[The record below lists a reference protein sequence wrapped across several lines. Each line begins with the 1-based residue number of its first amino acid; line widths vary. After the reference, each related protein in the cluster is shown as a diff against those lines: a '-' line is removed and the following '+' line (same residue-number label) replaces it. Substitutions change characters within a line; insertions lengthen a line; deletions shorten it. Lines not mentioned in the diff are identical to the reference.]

1 MMLTSSNEIILAVV
15 EGNMLFWGGVA
26 IVAGLWHMTS
36 EAVDYAWTAI
46 KRRRNNRRLDRI
58 LYGEK
63 P

>member
-1 MMLTSSNEIILAVV
+1 MMLTASNEIILAVV
-15 EGNMLFWGGVA
+15 EGNMLFWGGVG
-26 IVAGLWHMTS
+26 VFWGLCHMTS

-46 KRRRNNRRLDRI
+46 KRRRNDRRLDRI

>member
-1 MMLTSSNEIILAVV
+1 MMLTASNEIILAVV

-26 IVAGLWHMTS
+26 VYWGLAHTIFL
-36 EAVDYAWTAI
+36 AVDYAWTAI
-46 KRRRNNRRLDRI
+46 KRRRNDRRLDRI